1 MGGLPNIAKTLALPH
16 ENRPVR
22 LPTYPNLE
30 RTALVSVEYN
40 ATTSSATYSRD
51 HRRYM
56 LCRDAGAPF
65 WIDTRYDDADPANTK
80 PPPVA
85 YATDVFPELTP
96 QDDTVANWTSAT
108 PLAPFGLEDE
118 QPVWAWVP
126 RGADGPGISF
136 QLAASVVGGQLDA
149 EMTILHPTGG
159 LTSFHQVGIGYTT
172 PKDFPYTDVWVKIET
187 VKVTSSV
194 STALVLASF
203 TGTRRYLMPAF
214 APLESTVSTA
224 PYDSCR
230 LNAVSLLMT
239 NVSRVQIK
247 QGTVL
252 AGRLQRT
259 NLKPWSWYESDI
271 SNVHPA
277 DRYFGSAEVGAYT
290 YVAPGQETSKFRQAG
305 ATVGLITQFRVN
317 DTPLV
322 VSGTQFSPTMHV
334 NDDEYF
340 HAIVVSEETGVDE
353 TILAI
358 TVDLHVE
365 FRSSSSLFMLGIS
378 ALPLESYHATLLA
391 LNQTGYFF
399 ENHTH
404 WRELASLLV
413 RGINAALPVVAPQL
427 VGPVRALSSAA
438 VVGYKAGR
446 AIISSMK
453 RKPRNMTQK
462 QMVVPQRQRRS
473 RPRARKT
480 NRRGRG
486 KRRN

>member
-1 MGGLPNIAKTLALPH
+1 M
-16 ENRPVR
+16 
-22 LPTYPNLE
+22 
-30 RTALVSVEYN
+30 
-40 ATTSSATYSRD
+40 
-51 HRRYM
+51 
-56 LCRDAGAPF
+56 
-65 WIDTRYDDADPANTK
+65 DTRYDEANPANSV
-80 PPPVA
+80 PPPIA
-85 YATDVFPELTP
+85 YATDVLPQLTP
-96 QDDTVANWTSAT
+96 LDDTVANWTAAT

-118 QPVWAWVP
+118 QPVWAWIP
-126 RGADGPGISF
+126 ASADNTGVSF
-136 QLAASVVGGQLDA
+136 QLAASAVGGQLDA
-149 EMTILHPTGG
+149 ELTVLHPSGG
-159 LTSFHQVGIGYTT
+159 ITSYHEVGIGYTT
-172 PKDFPYTDVWVKIET
+172 PKSFPYSDVWVKVET
-187 VKVTSSV
+187 VKVTSAN
-194 STALVLASF
+194 STALVLSAI
-203 TGTRRYLMPAF
+203 TGTRRFLMPAF
-214 APLESTVSTA
+214 APLESSVSIA

-252 AGRLQRT
+252 AGRLQRP
-259 NLKPWSWYESDI
+259 NLKPWAWREQDI
-271 SNVHPA
+271 SSVHPA

-305 ATVGLITQFRVN
+305 ATVGLITKFRVS

-322 VSGTQFSPTMHV
+322 VTGTQFSPTLHI

-353 TILAI
+353 TIMAI
-358 TVDLHVE
+358 TVDLHIE

-404 WRELASLLV
+404 WKDLASLLV

-446 AIISSMK
+446 AIMSSIR

-462 QMVVPQRQRRS
+462 QMVAPQRQRKS
-473 RPRARKT
+473 RPRARKA